1 MLQKKIAID
10 FWTNED
16 FSLLDTYR
24 ITQHTLYIAEFAKI
38 LIKQSFKSLKEEIYK
53 LQYA

>member
-1 MLQKKIAID
+1 MLRKKIAID

-16 FSLLDTYR
+16 FSLLDTYG
-24 ITQHTLYIAEFAKI
+24 ITQRTLYIAGFAKI
-38 LIKQSFKSLKEEIYK
+38 PIKQSFKSLKEEIHR